1 MKEIKIL
8 FQSFNEGIDMYKN
21 IKFKGK
27 KLIPILLIIILFILY
42 RLAGE
47 QFSSFLIKILKSP
60 LNKNVFTDKFIRI
73 IVKIFMFIIYFYT
86 YKFIVLATLSPF
98 MSIMSEKC
106 EEEYEG
112 RSYKFGITK
121 NIKFI
126 LRAFGLSI
134 VNFAIEMFF
143 TFFFFIM
150 GVFLPFK
157 LVFYIFTIIIQ
168 SFFIGYSFVDF
179 AYERKEW
186 GIRESIKNSFS
197 NFIILSILGLLF
209 LMFFNIPIIG
219 VIYGPF
225 YFTIV
230 GTLYVI
236 KKNKK

>member
-47 QFSSFLIKILKSP
+47 QFSSFLIEILKSP